1 MKKLFLLIYFV
12 ITISAYA
19 ESIKISA
26 TLDRDQIYEG
36 DRATLIITISGIG
49 DRSVRPAIPQVDG
62 AVITLPNPPSIS
74 TTIING
80 VMSRELIYSYIITP
94 KIKGEISIPPFE
106 IVIENTKYKTKP
118 LKINVL
124 DIQKT
129 DKLFIESKLNV
140 EDTYIQSRVSIKY
153 DFFFA
158 PGVIPIDLKI
168 PVLSR
173 YEIDGF
179 YNFSMVK
186 QNDIVKIG
194 DNRFYCLKSF
204 DTRNGVRYNVYSIAF
219 TFFPEKEGT
228 FTLAAPTIIGGIQKG
243 TRVVRDFFGYTE
255 QPNYEEIRAK
265 GENLILKVK
274 TLPEE
279 GKPEGFNGAIGNYSI
294 AVSANTTKLK
304 VGDPIELKI
313 TITGDGLLEKLPR
326 PDITAQEDFIKNF
339 KITESLQPGE
349 IRGDSIIF
357 SQIIRPLNA
366 ETQEIPPVRFPYF
379 NSGKGAYEI
388 AKSNPIPIE
397 VKKTTDVTTE
407 NVIKTEGSEDYSIID
422 KTKVESRTGGINSIY
437 FKEDALIDQRF
448 NSEYLLILILPVA
461 GYITSAVII
470 KRKRKFFYDKTYA
483 RSKFARKSFNIRI
496 SEARKLSGKDF
507 YDTLWKGIG
516 RFVSDKLALGEGELT
531 AYDIEQLKKN
541 SQLKNETIN
550 DLCEILKQCDAGRFS
565 VEQKQDN
572 NRHELIQKCEDIAK
586 RIERELK
593 K

>member
-1 MKKLFLLIYFV
+1 MKKLFLIIFFI
-12 ITISAYA
+12 ITVSAYA

-49 DRSVRPAIPQVDG
+49 NRSVRPEIPEVNG

-140 EDTYIQSRVSIKY
+140 EESYIQARVLIKY

-179 YNFSMVK
+179 YHFSMVK
-186 QNDIVKIG
+186 QNDIIQIG
-194 DNRFYCLKSF
+194 DNRYYCMKSHE
-204 DTRNGVRYNVYSIAF
+204 TRNGVRYNVYSIAF
-219 TFFPEKEGT
+219 TFFPEKEGI
-228 FTLAAPTIIGGIQKG
+228 FNLGAPTIIGGIQKG
-243 TRVVRDFFGYTE
+243 TRIVRDFFGYTE
-255 QPNYEEIRAK
+255 QPDYEEIRAK
-265 GENLILKVK
+265 GDALILKVK
-274 TLPEE
+274 PVPEE

-294 AVSANTTKLK
+294 SVSANTTKLK

-326 PDITAQEDFIKNF
+326 PDITTQEDFIKNF

-349 IRGDSIIF
+349 IKGDSIIF

-366 ETQEIPPVRFPYF
+366 ETQEIPPVMFPYF
-379 NSGKGAYEI
+379 NSGKGIYEI

-397 VKKTTDVTTE
+397 VKKTTDITTE
-407 NVIKTEGSEDYSIID
+407 HVIKTQGNEDYSLID

-448 NSEYLLILILPVA
+448 NTEYMLILILPVA

-470 KRKRKFFYDKTYA
+470 KRKRKLSNDKNYA
-483 RSKFARKSFNIRI
+483 RSKFARKFFNIRI

-507 YDTLWKGIG
+507 YDVLWKGIG
-516 RFVSDKLALGEGELT
+516 RFISDKLALGEGELT
-531 AYDIEQLKKN
+531 AYDIEQLRSN
-541 SQLKNETIN
+541 SQLKNETID
-550 DLCEILKQCDAGRFS
+550 DLCKILELCNAGRFS
-565 VEQKQDN
+565 VEQKQDSN
-572 NRHELIQKCEDIAK
+572 KYELIQKCEDIAK